1 MIGCGARRGGA
12 RIVDNVTVKMA
23 QREVVASTRNDT
35 ASCRVSV
42 HQVRNFTAY
51 MCCLGHHPQAHLRWI
66 VRRHTEA
73 LITNMT
79 DLTPLHFTDSGLEG
93 QRNVATTGEL
103 MSAISPMLPRS
114 DSSPSP

>member
-1 MIGCGARRGGA
+1 MIGCAARR
-12 RIVDNVTVKMA
+12 VVTA
-23 QREVVASTRNDT
+23 PTRNNA

-51 MCCLGHHPQAHLRWI
+51 MCCLGRHPQAHLRWI
-66 VRRHTEA
+66 VRV
-73 LITNMT
+73 
-79 DLTPLHFTDSGLEG
+79 PLHFADSGLEG